1 MRRYARALLDVA
13 LLKSEA
19 ERVRDDLRDVASS
32 LRGHAELLRALSH
45 PAVPAE
51 RKKGLIQEL
60 WGKRVAEPVIRLMTL
75 LVERGRIAE
84 LPDVAESYS
93 TLWNARRRVAT
104 AEVFS
109 VSPLGP
115 AEMASVQKAL
125 ERATGLGIEV
135 RPKVDPAIL
144 GGLLVKVAGQ
154 NYDGSVRARLKAL
167 RERLAGT
174 GRA

>member
-13 LLKSEA
+13 LQKSEA
-19 ERVRDDLRDVASS
+19 ERVRDDLRDVAST

-60 WGKRVAEPVIRLMTL
+60 WGQRVAEPVIRLMTL

-84 LPDVAESYS
+84 LPEVAESYS
-93 TLWNARRRVAT
+93 RLWNARRRVAT
-104 AEVFS
+104 AEVVS

-125 ERATGLGIEV
+125 EKATGLGIEV

-144 GGLLVKVAGQ
+144 GGLLVRVAGQ